1 MGLKATGSYLS
12 RTLSYDGAEFSIAR
26 VEIDP
31 IFGCVL
37 QYCLQVLTNSS
48 GLVQTAAPFA
58 CLPACPS
65 PGTPFVSNA
74 G

>member
-31 IFGCVL
+31 TFGCVL
-37 QYCLQVLTNSS
+37 SGVSLMHTNSS
-48 GLVQTAAPFA
+48 GLVQPAAPFV
-58 CLPACPS
+58 CLHAFFLGHHLWPTA
-65 PGTPFVSNA
+65 PG
-74 G
+74 